1 MTRRAVSTMLVL
13 VASLL
18 SLINAGSAQAA
29 GTGGQASCSF
39 SFPLHA
45 TPGLGV
51 TAGSGTF
58 NSGGEVGTM
67 SCTGTIAGYRVTG
80 PGTFGFDGT
89 IEGSCLGHRGSGMSG
104 FTIATEAGMLH
115 ISGAPGFTV
124 EGIGVLGKAQ
134 AVHATMQ
141 IDDQEPVPAGI
152 SFTGSYLLVPVKGNC
167 VTEPVTQAQV
177 LLSGTITSAPST
189 TQTESCDLNL
199 GIAKLNCRSR
209 G

>member
-1 MTRRAVSTMLVL
+1 MTSRAVSTMLV
-13 VASLL
+13 ALL
-18 SLINAGSAQAA
+18 LALINAGSAQAA
-29 GTGGQASCSF
+29 GTGGQANCSF
-39 SFPLHA
+39 SIPLHA
-45 TPGLGV
+45 SPGLGI
-51 TAGSGTF
+51 TASSGMF

-67 SCTGTIAGYRVTG
+67 SCTGTIAGYRITG

-89 IEGSCLGHRGSGMSG
+89 IEGSCLGHRGSGKTG
-104 FTIATEAGMLH
+104 LTIATEAGMLH
-115 ISGAPGFTV
+115 ISGGGFTV
-124 EGIGVLGKAQ
+124 EGIGVLGNAQ
-134 AVHATMQ
+134 SVHATMQ
-141 IDDQEPVPAGI
+141 IDDHEPVPASI

-189 TQTESCDLNL
+189 TRTESCDLNL

>member
-1 MTRRAVSTMLVL
+1 MARRAVSTSLVL

-18 SLINAGSAQAA
+18 SLINAGSALAA
-29 GTGGQASCSF
+29 GTGGQANCSF
-39 SFPLHA
+39 GVPLHA
-45 TPGLGV
+45 SPGLGI
-51 TAGSGTF
+51 TASSGTF

-89 IEGSCLGHRGSGMSG
+89 IEGSCLGHRGSGISG

-115 ISGAPGFTV
+115 ISGGGFTV
-124 EGIGVLGKAQ
+124 EGVGVLGKAQ
-134 AVHATMQ
+134 AVPTTMQ
-141 IDDQEPVPAGI
+141 IDDQEPVPASI
-152 SFTGSYLLVPVKGNC
+152 SFMGSYLLVPVKGNC

>member
-18 SLINAGSAQAA
+18 SLINAGSALATE
-29 GTGGQASCSF
+29 TGGQASCSF

-45 TPGLGV
+45 SPGLGI
-51 TAGSGTF
+51 TASSGTF

-89 IEGSCLGHRGSGMSG
+89 IEGSCLGHRGSGIDE

-115 ISGAPGFTV
+115 ISGGGFTV
-124 EGIGVLGKAQ
+124 EGVGVLGKAE
-134 AVHATMQ
+134 AVHTTIQ
-141 IDDQEPVPAGI
+141 IDDQEPVPASI
-152 SFTGSYLLVPVKGNC
+152 SFPGSYLLAPVKGHC

-189 TQTESCDLNL
+189 TRTESCDLDL
-199 GIAKLNCRSR
+199 GIAKLNCRST